1 MHRLDIRKKL
11 YLLLIIILG
20 SCSSA
25 NDTDLVD
32 NSCMDPESEL
42 CEESNIINE
51 ENISSSHPIILPGAP
66 GEQSQ
71 RIDPITATNIASTS
85 YVKAD
90 VNFLQGMIVHH
101 KQAIL
106 MSNMADK
113 RTNNKIIID
122 LANRI
127 DSSQEDEINFMEN
140 WLVSREEEI
149 FYIHADHHDR
159 MAMAGMATSDELL
172 DLENSKSTD
181 FDKLFLRLMINHHD
195 GALKMVKDLKEYPG
209 TAHDPVLNEFVSDLV
224 NDQGVEIERMNVI
237 AVNLS
242 DDPRSRLLPGLFD
255 AEEAIKNLKL
265 VKTLKKPVGF
275 YNPSNPKAKGVK
287 KIKDEDDEG

>member
-1 MHRLDIRKKL
+1 MHKLDIRKKL

-20 SCSSA
+20 SCSAA
-25 NDTDLVD
+25 NETDLVD
-32 NSCMDPESEL
+32 NSCTDPESGL

-51 ENISSSHPIILPGAP
+51 ENISSTHPIILPGAP

-90 VNFLQGMIVHH
+90 VNFLQGMIEHH

-106 MSNMADK
+106 ISNMADK

-140 WLVSREEEI
+140 WLVSREEGI
-149 FYIHADHHDR
+149 SYMQADRHH
-159 MAMAGMATSDELL
+159 MGMAGMATPDELL
-172 DLENSKSTD
+172 DLENSTSTD

-209 TAHDPVLNEFVSDLV
+209 TAHDPIINEFVSDLV
-224 NDQGVEIERMNVI
+224 NDQGVEIERMNGI

-242 DDPRSRLLPGLFD
+242 DDPRSRLHPGLFD
-255 AEEAIKNLKL
+255 AGEAIKNLKL

-287 KIKDEDDEG
+287 KI